1 MGKIRQTGQQ
11 NKNSDRT
18 TVQNNKP
25 DRRTV
30 QTEIEGD
37 ALSPTWSFANL
48 DIGGPWCWSATDLP
62 TVMHLLAELKQFE
75 TMNWVDIRATGS
87 HNIQTFKIIK
97 KAQNRLKELHLDEYD
112 ELYSYGSLAKREC
125 SESDKRVFSV
135 SSGGIQCTKFARPSS
150 SIPNYSF
157 VRTCH
162 TTLHICNKRFASQRT
177 IPSFANFIHLTVQ

>member
-112 ELYSYGSLAKREC
+112 ELYSLRLSGKE
-125 SESDKRVFSV
+125 RVF
-135 SSGGIQCTKFARPSS
+135 GIRQKGVLRILWWDPVHEICPSKLK
-150 SIPNYSF
+150 
-157 VRTCH
+157 H
-162 TTLHICNKRFASQRT
+162 T
-177 IPSFANFIHLTVQ
+177 